1 MIDHDMRENTNGVIT
16 LPDVTVQMV
25 SVFRTVLYTG
35 HANPADWNGEDG
47 SSPPVQI
54 LLGVATLAKRYI
66 VAEKIPANQPNYK
79 GRGEWQ

>member
-16 LPDVTVQMV
+16 FPGVTVQMV
-25 SVFRTVLYTG
+25 NVFRTVLYTG

-47 SSPPVQI
+47 SSPPLQI
-54 LLGVATLAKRYI
+54 LLGVATLAKRYM
-66 VAEKIPANQPNYK
+66 VAGEDPANQPNYR